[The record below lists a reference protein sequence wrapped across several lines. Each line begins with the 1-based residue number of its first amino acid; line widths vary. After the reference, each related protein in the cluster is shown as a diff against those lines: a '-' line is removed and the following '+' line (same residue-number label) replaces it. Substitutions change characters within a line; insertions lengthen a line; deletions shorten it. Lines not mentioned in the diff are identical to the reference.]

1 MSNTALS
8 LTRVRVAALIGVM
21 ACAAHVEAQAPE
33 RQDSLRRRIHAL
45 DSIVMVRKNAVDS
58 VRRSLVRAVPTVS
71 VSTGSLSVRTTPE
84 LEPRVRAAV
93 ALASKVI
100 DDAGSSA
107 LPEKIA
113 SHIPVVVRDSTPT
126 VMGFVPVISVASDTA
141 SRWYAAMRLTASVTS
156 PAPHIADRLSIFI
169 EKYALQGVDSSL
181 AAWVM
186 MQRLPLRPTAEEF
199 AADVYVEVAANESV
213 TARQCRAGATAA
225 CLDVFGLDS
234 SDGSRLSR
242 WYSAEDYRSLLR
254 RVAPPRDDSVAATA
268 WLRCREDHDQDAC
281 VVAAHAL
288 PNSSIPFPFS
298 GPARF
303 TLLREAFEIGGAGAY
318 DRLIAPNVSVRAR
331 IEAAAGKPIDVV
343 IQRWLARVEQSRPNP
358 MKIRVGATIASLGWC
373 GLFLAVAITRRRS
386 CV

>member
-1 MSNTALS
+1 MSNMLLS
-8 LTRVRVAALIGVM
+8 FNCVRIAAAISVVLCAGRVQ
-21 ACAAHVEAQAPE
+21 AQAPE
-33 RQDSLRRRIHAL
+33 RQDSVLRRIHAL

-107 LPEKIA
+107 LPGRVA
-113 SHIPVVVRDSTPT
+113 SHVPVIVRDSTPT
-126 VMGFVPVISVASDTA
+126 VMGYVPVISVASDTA
-141 SRWYAAMRLTASVTS
+141 SRWYAAMRLNVSVAS
-156 PAPHIADRLSIFI
+156 PAPQIADRLSMFI

-181 AAWVM
+181 AAWAM

-199 AADVYVEVAANESV
+199 AGDVYVELAANESV

-242 WYSAEDYRSLLR
+242 WYSAEDYRALLR
-254 RVAPPRDDSVAATA
+254 LVAPPRDDSAAAAA
-268 WLRCREDHDQDAC
+268 WLRCREDRAQDAC

-288 PNSSIPFPFS
+288 PNASIPFPFS
-298 GPARF
+298 GPTRF

-358 MKIRVGATIASLGWC
+358 MKIRAGATIASLGWC
-373 GLFLAVAITRRRS
+373 GLFLAVGITRRRS